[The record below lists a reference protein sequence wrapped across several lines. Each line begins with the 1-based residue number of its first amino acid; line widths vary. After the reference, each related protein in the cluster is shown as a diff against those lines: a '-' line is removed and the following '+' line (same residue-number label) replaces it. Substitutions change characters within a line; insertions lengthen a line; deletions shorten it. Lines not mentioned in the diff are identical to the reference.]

1 MSHKR
6 MKAMMGKILAFAILA
21 MCITGLYSNSF
32 GAAAKTDFY
41 DIKGHWSEMA
51 IDSLIERGVIQGASV
66 NGVLEAMPDRSI
78 SRAEFV
84 AIVVRAFN
92 LKPIDANIK
101 TFNDEIKGAW
111 YIESLKTATS
121 NSLIA
126 GYPDGGFH
134 PGDPLTN
141 VQISI
146 ILTRLKNQQ
155 LESSGQT
162 VDDSWYVSNV
172 LSPLRDEFKL
182 VPENSFIPKNNATR
196 AETMSALYC
205 FIKVTE
211 KTEENTLEQG
221 IAGTSQVVLI
231 GGGGNSPVIIGSSDP
246 AGTGSAGGG
255 STTPEQEPAKTG
267 VQGYNITAAKG
278 ELVYFQIYAYLLTE
292 LGGFDFKI
300 TYDPKVAVATL
311 VRNGSIKAGEYIKE
325 GDVDLS
331 QSGDG
336 VVYIKNHDISAI
348 RDDDGTLFT
357 VVFRVQPE
365 ATGSSVIAMSS
376 SGGSA
381 PLLFNID
388 GSTISPLTCSEGKI
402 TVTAAP

>member
-6 MKAMMGKILAFAILA
+6 MKAIVSNILAFAILA
-21 MCITGLYSNSF
+21 MCITGLCSNSF

-51 IDSLIERGVIQGASV
+51 IDSLIEKGVIQGAPV
-66 NGVLEAMPDRSI
+66 DGVLEAMPDKSI

-155 LESSGQT
+155 LKSSSQT

-205 FIKVTE
+205 FIKATKEAIANVP
-211 KTEENTLEQG
+211 EQDT
-221 IAGTSQVVLI
+221 AGNSKVVLI
-231 GGGGNSPVIIGSSDP
+231 GGGGNNPVILGSTDTPSTGSSG
-246 AGTGSAGGG
+246 AG
-255 STTPEQEPAKTG
+255 STAPEPEPAKTG
-267 VQGYNITAAKG
+267 ILGYEITAAKG
-278 ELVYFQIYAYLLTE
+278 EMVHFQVYVYLLTE

-300 TYDPKVAVATL
+300 TYDPQVVVATS

-336 VVYIKNHDISAI
+336 IVYIRNHDTNAI
-348 RDDDGTLFT
+348 RDGDGTLFT
-357 VVFRVQPE
+357 VVFRVRPE

-381 PLLFNID
+381 PLLYNID
-388 GSTISPLTCSEGKI
+388 GSAISPVTCTEGKI
-402 TVTAAP
+402 TVK